1 MKMATLL
8 FSIIFLLKLPL
19 NLGGGIFN
27 YFLGG
32 LLPRPPPLGLPVVL
46 GPLGGLGLPFGI
58 LLSSF
63 LSKCQILTKKKKQF
77 VNTYTLYRKKAFKNK
92 KMREKREGDK
102 LP

>member
-1 MKMATLL
+1 MATLL

-19 NLGGGIFN
+19 NLEGGIFN

-63 LSKCQILTKKKKQF
+63 LSKCQILTKKKNNLSIHILF
-77 VNTYTLYRKKAFKNK
+77 IVKKHL
-92 KMREKREGDK
+92 RIEE
-102 LP
+102 